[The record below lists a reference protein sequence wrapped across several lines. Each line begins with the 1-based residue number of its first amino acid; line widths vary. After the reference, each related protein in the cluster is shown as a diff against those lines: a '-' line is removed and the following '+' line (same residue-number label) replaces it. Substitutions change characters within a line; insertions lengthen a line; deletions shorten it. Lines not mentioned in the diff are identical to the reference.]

1 MGREGMARRHA
12 LYKMVSLVQGTNLVR
27 KELGINQA
35 ECIAADTNLT
45 LLDVKRT
52 APAVAAPAAKVAA
65 TSTTKPATKPA
76 KKKAKKR

>member
-12 LYKMVSLVQGTNLVR
+12 LYKMISLVQGTNLVR
-27 KELGINQA
+27 KELGIKQA

-52 APAVAAPAAKVAA
+52 AAAAAPVKKSGKAKTAKTAAKT
-65 TSTTKPATKPA
+65 TS
-76 KKKAKKR
+76 KKKSRK